1 MVKQVFI
8 TDCEGPLTLNDNAY
22 EIAAEYIEDGD
33 KLFKIISRFDD
44 YLADEL
50 KKPGYNAGD
59 TLKLIVPFFKLAG
72 LANRDLIKF
81 SREHIYLVDGSKE
94 TLAIANDLMDAYI
107 VSTSY
112 GQYIKALCDYMDFPF
127 ENTYHTELDLD
138 GSSSGV
144 GVGFKSPRFIKE
156 LEKIEEFRKIILNHP
171 EESKEDFDVLYD
183 IFFNEIPKLQISK
196 MIESTKTV
204 GGKGKEDAVEDIV
217 EKLDM
222 DFSSGD
228 KIIYAGDSITDVEP
242 LEYAKNNGGLAVSF
256 NGNEYPLNVANIAVI
271 SENAVATSI
280 IIDLYSRFDKEYVF
294 DFIKTYD
301 ERGPDDAFSDFE
313 VDYTLIE
320 EFERAFNNKEA
331 PIIAVVTEDN
341 RDYLLSKSKAMRTDI
356 RGKDIGGLG

>member
-1 MVKQVFI
+1 MVRNVFI

-50 KKPGYNAGD
+50 KKPGYHAGD

-81 SREHIYLVDGSKE
+81 SHEHIYLVEGSKE
-94 TLAIANDLMDAYI
+94 MLSLANDLMDAYI

-138 GSSSGV
+138 GSPSSGV

-156 LEKIEEFRKIILNHP
+156 LEKIEEFRKIILEHP
-171 EESKEDFDVLYD
+171 E
-183 IFFNEIPKLQISK
+183 
-196 MIESTKTV
+196 MIDDTKTV
-204 GGKGKEDAVEDIV
+204 GGKGKEIAVRDIV
-217 EKLDM
+217 EKLDL

-228 KIIYAGDSITDVEP
+228 KVIYAGDSITDVEP
-242 LEYAKNNGGLAVSF
+242 LEYAKNHGGLAVSF
-256 NGNEYPLNVANIAVI
+256 NGNEYPLNVANIAVV

-280 IIDLYSRFDKEYVF
+280 IIDLYSRFDRDYVF
-294 DFIKTYD
+294 DFIRTYD
-301 ERGPDDAFSDFE
+301 ERGPDDAFGDFE

-320 EFERAFNNKEA
+320 EFEKAYHNKEA
-331 PIIAVVTEDN
+331 PIIAIINEEN
-341 RDYLLSKSKAMRTDI
+341 REYLLLKSKEMRNSI

>member
-1 MVKQVFI
+1 MVRQVFI

-50 KKPGYNAGD
+50 KKPGYHAGD

-81 SREHIYLVDGSKE
+81 SREHIYLVEGSKE
-94 TLAIANDLMDAYI
+94 MLSLANDLMDAYI

-112 GQYIKALCDYMDFPF
+112 GQYINALCDYMDFPF

-138 GSSSGV
+138 GSPSSGV

-156 LEKIEEFRKIILNHP
+156 LEKIEEFRKIILEHP
-171 EESKEDFDVLYD
+171 EESKE
-183 IFFNEIPKLQISK
+183 
-196 MIESTKTV
+196 
-204 GGKGKEDAVEDIV
+204 
-217 EKLDM
+217 

-242 LEYAKNNGGLAVSF
+242 LEYAKNHGGLAVSF
-256 NGNEYPLNVANIAVI
+256 NGNEYPLNVANIAVV

-280 IIDLYSRFDKEYVF
+280 IIDLYSRFDRDYVF
-294 DFIKTYD
+294 DFIRTYD
-301 ERGPDDAFSDFE
+301 ERGPDDSFGDFE
-313 VDYTLIE
+313 VDYALIE
-320 EFERAFNNKEA
+320 EFEKAFNNKEA
-331 PIIAVVTEDN
+331 PIMAIINEEN
-341 RDYLLSKSKAMRTDI
+341 REYLLLKSKEMRNSI